1 MRCLGHLF
9 SVTTR
14 RVVLLSRRRDVAR
27 ADPTADAATTAGSI
41 GAEGAIPRKPPYS
54 GGTMDE
60 FWANAIWSLAPTV
73 LIGLIFWF
81 VMRAIIRADRGER
94 KAYARIE
101 AEERAKLGRERP
113 AG

>member
-1 MRCLGHLF
+1 MVSAASAPCPTSP
-9 SVTTR
+9 SVCAAAMADA
-14 RVVLLSRRRDVAR
+14 VAAR
-27 ADPTADAATTAGSI
+27 AADRRERAN
-41 GAEGAIPRKPPYS
+41 PRKPPYS
-54 GGTMDE
+54 GVTMNE

-81 VMRAIIRADRGER
+81 VMRAIIRADRSER

-101 AEERAKLGRERP
+101 AEERAKLARERP